1 MVSRTLERPGRLTH
15 HQGRRALGLE
25 RVGTADSRRHGP
37 SGIPNQ
43 YSTESRSWML
53 HRSLFPGLPRKRPV
67 DNPGSG
73 FGNSDSGFR
82 RGHVCGNQLYSPPRQ
97 SPLVSHSE
105 SISGYSHQS
114 VDSIPSD
121 THGQCVFSSNEGN
134 SEFPG
139 TLCTTAVGNRRPGP
153 RDFFQP
159 LQGSFG
165 HLLSCLALFG
175 TALEHTIRVADIR
188 AAN

>member
-1 MVSRTLERPGRLTH
+1 MKSVNHRFHPTYPSSADSFHRNLATVQISGNKPGRAINL
-15 HQGRRALGLE
+15 A
-25 RVGTADSRRHGP
+25 
-37 SGIPNQ
+37 
-43 YSTESRSWML
+43 
-53 HRSLFPGLPRKRPV
+53 
-67 DNPGSG
+67 
-73 FGNSDSGFR
+73 FG
-82 RGHVCGNQLYSPPRQ
+82 LYSPPRQ

-175 TALEHTIRVADIR
+175 TALEHTGIRVADIR